1 MMLYSFEEST
11 AGRSVDRRFERPRAS
26 IHDDLV
32 IEALQPLDILQI
44 GCRGEVLDGDYG
56 TAAVRRVG
64 SLQEAVSAIAQH
76 QFDAIVLGSGI
87 ADAWPTAAY
96 EQIAKLAGR
105 TPVVVETEHVGPM
118 ANLKQRHDREQDII
132 VATTKPSLL
141 PRLLLATVLRNR
153 ALAEDPGA
161 QIA

>member
-1 MMLYSFEEST
+1 MMLYQIEGST
-11 AGRSVDRRFERPRAS
+11 AQRSVEKPFDPRRA
-26 IHDDLV
+26 ILDDLV
-32 IEALQPLDILQI
+32 IEALQPLDVLQI
-44 GCRGEVLDGDYG
+44 GRRGQPLDGDYE
-56 TAAVRRVG
+56 TVAVRNAE
-64 SLQEAVSAIAQH
+64 SLQEALSIIAQKE
-76 QFDAIVLGSGI
+76 FDAIVLGSSV

-96 EQIAKLAGR
+96 EQIAKLAGG
-105 TPVVVETEHVGPM
+105 TPVVVETEHVRPM